1 MHAVLPLFDYGWT
14 LLVQGQLGEATRV
27 LEAVVDLAMTTN
39 QPFLASAAYHQLAV
53 TARILGDP
61 EQSQALN
68 DASIAINR
76 TVPGTAAE
84 LASMWPRIASGFLS
98 LQAGRLDEAERRLRR
113 VIDFL
118 GDRQS
123 FGNYRK
129 SAEIGLG
136 LVALDRDDRVTAH
149 RLLDTVLAD
158 PVHLYPYTHVQ
169 ALLGLAR
176 LADREGNPVGR
187 DALLRRALLFA
198 GRRSLLEEY
207 FAVVLEL
214 ASVRPPRPLS
224 PHCSSRCSSTP
235 APSVWR
241 RPRASWSRPGAGGV
255 GCQSS
260 TLVHGR
266 DSEPSCPA
274 PEGNRTR
281 CIGIPATL
289 SHLH

>member
-1 MHAVLPLFDYGWT
+1 
-14 LLVQGQLGEATRV
+14 
-27 LEAVVDLAMTTN
+27 
-39 QPFLASAAYHQLAV
+39 
-53 TARILGDP
+53 
-61 EQSQALN
+61 
-68 DASIAINR
+68 
-76 TVPGTAAE
+76 
-84 LASMWPRIASGFLS
+84 MWPRIASGFLS

-136 LVALDRDDRVTAH
+136 LIALDRDDRVTAH

-176 LADREGNPVGR
+176 LADREGNLVGR

-214 ASVRPPRPLS
+214 ASVRPS
-224 PHCSSRCSSTP
+224 A
-235 APSVWR
+235 APVAALLESVLVYA
-241 RPRASWSRPGAGGV
+241 RAIGLEA
-255 GCQSS
+255 
-260 TLVHGR
+260 
-266 DSEPSCPA
+266 A
-274 PEGNRTR
+274 TR
-281 CIGIPATL
+281 QLEQAL
-289 SHLH
+289 AQVA